1 MIVLPVSHHQ
11 AGSRSSKGARSIIIL
26 THLLASPPLPT
37 HTDRHA
43 RESLHISGLG
53 RLRDH
58 VRDEKDNRYDTRFTP
73 CMTKACPRALNPP
86 EACPRCDKFDAAC
99 ASLCASFNAY
109 LMQQP
114 DVVCTYS
121 HRLHTVSASSLPFLL
136 PPPRRF

>member
-1 MIVLPVSHHQ
+1 
-11 AGSRSSKGARSIIIL
+11 
-26 THLLASPPLPT
+26 
-37 HTDRHA
+37 
-43 RESLHISGLG
+43 
-53 RLRDH
+53 

-99 ASLCASFNAY
+99 ASFNAY

-121 HRLHTVSASSLPFLL
+121 D
-136 PPPRRF
+136 RRFHSRDKYCKPVTLATEAKWADVSVFGALRHLTDPRDPASCAGENEGDRARFINSHTRGQDGTFTNLVCTP